1 MGYFKRKMKNNYLE
15 IKNVDFRI
23 GGKTKV
29 KNASFSIENEGE
41 TLCILG
47 PSGIGKTTILRTIA
61 GLEKIEKGTIHLNN
75 KLLSSK
81 EKNIEPED
89 RNVSLAFQDNSLF
102 PHYTVEKNILIG
114 SERNKEKKK
123 NKLSFKEIIKLLDIS
138 KILKK
143 YPHEV
148 SAGEAQ
154 RASLARSLI
163 TQPDLL
169 LLDEPLSN
177 VDQSFKEEIQ
187 VRLKKILSKLKIT
200 TIIVTH
206 DSYEAFYLGTKCG
219 IILDQQLKQFDDPYK
234 VYHFPNSV
242 EVVNFLNRGIL
253 IPAKVTGENT
263 LESWDLGT
271 IEGNFIKKYP
281 KGSNVQLLLQPED
294 LEHDDKS
301 NLKLEVVDRK
311 FRGTNF
317 IYTLKTPS
325 NTLIPV
331 FVHSHHIHQHEV
343 DEKFGIKRPIHIDH
357 IVCF

>member
-1 MGYFKRKMKNNYLE
+1 MSENFLE
-15 IKNVDFRI
+15 IKNVDFKA

-29 KNASFSIENEGE
+29 KNVSFSVEKEGD
-41 TLCILG
+41 TVCLLG

-61 GLEKIEKGTIHLNN
+61 GLEKINNGSIKLNHN
-75 KLLSSK
+75 IISSK
-81 EKNIEPED
+81 KLHVEPEN
-89 RNVSLAFQDNSLF
+89 RNISLAFQENSLF
-102 PHYTVEKNILIG
+102 PHYNVEKNILIG
-114 SERNKEKKK
+114 SEKKSKKK
-123 NKLSFKEIIKLLDIS
+123 KKINPKDIITFLNLK
-138 KILKK
+138 KILNK
-143 YPHEV
+143 YPHEI

-154 RASLARSLI
+154 RSSLARSLVSN
-163 TQPDLL
+163 PDLL

-187 VRLKKILSKLKIT
+187 VGLKKLLSQLKIT

-206 DSYEAFYLGTKCG
+206 DSYEAFYLGSKCG
-219 IILDQQLKQFDDPYK
+219 IILNQQLKQFDDPYN
-234 VYHFPNSV
+234 VYHFPNSK

-253 IPAKVTGENT
+253 IPAKVTGENS
-263 LESWDLGT
+263 LENKDLGT
-271 IEGNFIKKYP
+271 IKGNFIKHYP

-317 IYTLKTPS
+317 IYTLKTS
-325 NTLIPV
+325 SKTLIPV

-343 DEKFGIKRPIHIDH
+343 DEKFGIKRPINIDH

>member
-1 MGYFKRKMKNNYLE
+1 MKNNFLE
-15 IKNVDFRI
+15 IKGVDFII

-29 KNASFSIENEGE
+29 KNASFAIENEGE

-61 GLEKIEKGTIHLNN
+61 GLENIEKGSIKLNG
-75 KLLSSK
+75 KLISSK
-81 EKNIEPED
+81 DKHVEPED

-102 PHYTVEKNILIG
+102 PHYTVEKNILLG
-114 SERNKEKKK
+114 TERNKIKKRR
-123 NKLSFKEIIKLLDIS
+123 KLTFKEIIDLLDIS

-143 YPHEV
+143 YPHEI

-154 RASLARSLI
+154 RASLARSLL

-206 DSYEAFYLGTKCG
+206 DSYEAFYLGHKCA
-219 IILDQQLKQFDDPYK
+219 IILDGQIKQYDDPYN

-253 IPAKVTGENT
+253 IPAKVTGENS
-263 LESWDLGT
+263 LENKDLGT
-271 IEGNFIKKYP
+271 INGNFIKHYP

-317 IYTLKTPS
+317 IYTLKTS
-325 NTLIPV
+325 SDLLIPV
-331 FVHSHHIHQHEV
+331 FVHSHHEHQHEA

>member
-1 MGYFKRKMKNNYLE
+1 MTKNFFE
-15 IKNVDFRI
+15 IKDVDFNV

-29 KNASFSIENEGE
+29 KNVSFSIKNEGDVIC
-41 TLCILG
+41 LLG

-61 GLEKIEKGTIHLNN
+61 GLEKIEKGSIELNN
-75 KLLSSK
+75 KTLSSK
-81 EKNIEPED
+81 TINVEPEN
-89 RNVSLAFQDNSLF
+89 RNISLAFQDNSLF
-102 PHYTVEKNILIG
+102 PHYTVEKNILLG
-114 SERNKEKKK
+114 AERNKGKKEK
-123 NKLSFKEIIKLLDIS
+123 NITLKEIVDLLDIFH
-138 KILKK
+138 ILNK
-143 YPHEV
+143 YPHQI

-187 VRLKKILSKLKIT
+187 VRLKKILNRLKIT

-206 DSYEAFYLGTKCG
+206 DSYEAFYLGSKCG
-219 IILDQQLKQFDDPYK
+219 IILNQELKQFDDPYK

-253 IPAKVTGENT
+253 IPAKVTGTNT
-263 LESWDLGT
+263 LESWDLGV
-271 IEGNFIKKYP
+271 IEGNFIKQYP

>member
-1 MGYFKRKMKNNYLE
+1 MSKNFFE
-15 IKNVDFRI
+15 ISNVDFSVS
-23 GGKTKV
+23 GKTKV
-29 KNASFSIENEGE
+29 KDVSFSIENEGDIIC
-41 TLCILG
+41 LLG

-61 GLEKIEKGTIHLNN
+61 GLEKIKKGTIKLNG
-75 KLLSSK
+75 KTLSSDK
-81 EKNIEPED
+81 INVEPED
-89 RNVSLAFQDNSLF
+89 RNISLAFQDNSLF
-102 PHYTVEKNILIG
+102 PHYTIEKNILLG
-114 SERNKEKKK
+114 SNRNKD
-123 NKLSFKEIIKLLDIS
+123 NKEQKLNLKEIIDLLDIFH
-138 KILKK
+138 ILKK
-143 YPHEV
+143 YPHEI

-154 RASLARSLI
+154 RASLARSLLS
-163 TQPDLL
+163 QPDLL

-187 VRLKKILSKLKIT
+187 VRLKKILNQLKIT

-206 DSYEAFYLGTKCG
+206 DSYEAFYLGLKCG
-219 IILDQQLKQFDDPYK
+219 IILNQELKQFDDPYK

-253 IPAKVTGENT
+253 IPAKVTGKNT
-263 LESWDLGT
+263 LENSDLGI
-271 IEGNFIKKYP
+271 IEGNFITEYP
-281 KGSNVQLLLQPED
+281 MGSNVQLLLQPED

-343 DEKFGIKRPIHIDH
+343 DEKFGIKRPIHIEH

>member
-1 MGYFKRKMKNNYLE
+1 MKNNFFE
-15 IKNVDFRI
+15 IKNVDFKV

-29 KNASFSIENEGE
+29 NNVTFSIKNEGDIIC
-41 TLCILG
+41 LLG

-61 GLEKIEKGTIHLNN
+61 GLEKINNGSIMLNGRE
-75 KLLSSK
+75 LSSK
-81 EKNIEPED
+81 NSHVEPEE
-89 RNVSLAFQDNSLF
+89 RNISLAFQENSLF
-102 PHYTVEKNILIG
+102 PHYTVEKNILLAK
-114 SERNKEKKK
+114 ERKNNKKQKISL
-123 NKLSFKEIIKLLDIS
+123 NEIVELLNID

-143 YPHEV
+143 YPHQI

-154 RASLARSLI
+154 RASLARSLLA
-163 TQPDLL
+163 QPDLL

-187 VRLKKILSKLKIT
+187 VQLKKILSRLKIT

-206 DSYEAFYLGTKCG
+206 DSYEAFYLGSKCG
-219 IILDQQLKQFDDPYK
+219 IILNEQLKQYDDPYN

-253 IPAKVTGENT
+253 IPAKVTGENS
-263 LESWDLGT
+263 LENKDLGT
-271 IEGNFIKKYP
+271 IEGNFIKHYP
-281 KGSNVQLLLQPED
+281 KGSEVKLLLQPED

-325 NTLIPV
+325 EMLIPV

>member
-1 MGYFKRKMKNNYLE
+1 MTKNFFE
-15 IKNVDFRI
+15 VKNVDFSV

-29 KNASFSIENEGE
+29 KDVSFSIKNEGDVIC
-41 TLCILG
+41 LLG

-61 GLEKIEKGTIHLNN
+61 GLEKIDNGSIELNN
-75 KLLSSK
+75 NILSSK
-81 EKNIEPED
+81 TTNVEPEN
-89 RNVSLAFQDNSLF
+89 RNISLAFQENSLF
-102 PHYTVEKNILIG
+102 PHYTVEKNILLG
-114 SERNKEKKK
+114 AERNKEKKDK
-123 NKLSFKEIIKLLDIS
+123 KIGLKEIVDLLDIFH
-138 KILKK
+138 ILNK
-143 YPHEV
+143 YPHQI

-206 DSYEAFYLGTKCG
+206 DSYEAFYLGNKCA
-219 IILDQQLKQFDDPYK
+219 IILDGQIKQHDDPYN

-253 IPAKVTGENT
+253 IPAKVTGENS
-263 LESWDLGT
+263 LENKDLGT
-271 IEGNFIKKYP
+271 IKGNFIKHYP
-281 KGSNVQLLLQPED
+281 KGSKVQLLLQPED

-301 NLKLEVVDRK
+301 NLKLEVVDKK

-317 IYTLKTPS
+317 IYTLKTES
-325 NTLIPV
+325 DLQIPV
-331 FVHSHHIHQHEV
+331 FVHSHHVHQHEV
-343 DEKFGIKRPIHIDH
+343 DEKFGIKRQINIDH

>member
-1 MGYFKRKMKNNYLE
+1 MTKNYFE
-15 IKNVDFRI
+15 VKNVDFNI
-23 GGKTKV
+23 GGKNKV
-29 KNASFSIENEGE
+29 RNVSFSIKEEGDIIC
-41 TLCILG
+41 LLG

-61 GLEKIEKGTIHLNN
+61 GLEKIKKGIIELKGIT
-75 KLLSSK
+75 LSS
-81 EKNIEPED
+81 ENINIEPEE
-89 RNVSLAFQDNSLF
+89 RNISLAFQENSLF
-102 PHYTVEKNILIG
+102 PHYSVERNILLG
-114 SERNKEKKK
+114 AERNKEKNEKK
-123 NKLSFKEIIKLLDIS
+123 ISLKEIVQLLDIS
-138 KILKK
+138 QILHK
-143 YPHEV
+143 YPHQI

-187 VRLKKILSKLKIT
+187 VRLKKILRKLKIT

-206 DSYEAFYLGTKCG
+206 DSYEAFYLGSKCG
-219 IILDQQLKQFDDPYK
+219 IILNQELKQFDDPYK

-253 IPAKVTGENT
+253 IPAEVTSPKSLDNE
-263 LESWDLGT
+263 DLGT
-271 IEGNFIKKYP
+271 ITGNFIKPFPIGAKV
-281 KGSNVQLLLQPED
+281 NLLIQPED

-301 NLKLEVVDRK
+301 NLQLEIVDRK
-311 FRGTNF
+311 FRGTSF

-325 NTLIPV
+325 KKLIPV
-331 FVHSHHIHQHEV
+331 FVHSHHIHQHEEN
-343 DEKFGIKRPIHIDH
+343 EKFGIKRPIHIDH

>member
-1 MGYFKRKMKNNYLE
+1 MNKNFFE
-15 IKNVDFRI
+15 VKNVNFKA

-29 KNASFSIENEGE
+29 ANVSFAIENEGDIIC
-41 TLCILG
+41 LLG

-61 GLEKIEKGTIHLNN
+61 GLEKIENGLIELKGKI
-75 KLLSSK
+75 LSSK
-81 EKNIEPED
+81 QKNVEPED
-89 RNVSLAFQDNSLF
+89 RNISLAFQENSLF
-102 PHYTVEKNILIG
+102 PHYTVEKNILLG
-114 SERNKEKKK
+114 AERNKDKK
-123 NKLSFKEIIKLLDIS
+123 NKHVNFQEIIDLLDIS
-138 KILKK
+138 LILKK
-143 YPHEV
+143 FPHEI

-154 RASLARSLI
+154 RASLARSLV
-163 TQPDLL
+163 TNPDLL

-187 VRLKKILSKLKIT
+187 EKLKKILKNSKIT

-206 DSYEAFYLGTKCG
+206 DSYEAFYLGSKCG
-219 IILDQQLKQFDDPYK
+219 IILNQELKQFDDPYK

-253 IPAKVTGENT
+253 IPAKVTSKNT
-263 LESWDLGT
+263 LENWDLGT
-271 IEGNFIKKYP
+271 IEGNFIKEYP

-294 LEHDDKS
+294 LEHDDTS

-317 IYTLKTPS
+317 IYTLKTLS

>member
-1 MGYFKRKMKNNYLE
+1 MNNKFFE
-15 IKNVDFRI
+15 INNVDFKI
-23 GGKTKV
+23 GNKVKV
-29 KNASFSIENEGE
+29 KNVSFSIENEGDIIC
-41 TLCILG
+41 LLG

-61 GLEKIEKGTIHLNN
+61 GLQNIDKGSIELKGKT
-75 KLLSSK
+75 LSSK
-81 EKNIEPED
+81 KINIEPEN
-89 RNVSLAFQDNSLF
+89 RNISLAFQENSLF
-102 PHYTVEKNILIG
+102 PHYDIKKNILLG
-114 SERNKEKKK
+114 AERNKGKKK
-123 NKLSFKEIIKLLDIS
+123 LSINFEELIDLLDIS
-138 KILKK
+138 QILNKF
-143 YPHEV
+143 PHEI

-154 RASLARSLI
+154 RAALARSLI

-187 VRLKKILSKLKIT
+187 EKLKKLLTNLKIT

-206 DSYEAFYLGTKCG
+206 DSYEAFYLGSKCG
-219 IILDQQLKQFDDPYK
+219 IILNQELKQFDDPYN
-234 VYHFPNSV
+234 VYHLPNSV

-253 IPAKVTGENT
+253 IPAEVTSPKSLENI
-263 LESWDLGT
+263 DLGT
-271 IEGNFIKKYP
+271 ITGNFIKP
-281 KGSNVQLLLQPED
+281 FPIGSKVKLLIQPED
-294 LEHDDKS
+294 LHHDDAS
-301 NLKLEVVDRK
+301 NLKFEVIDRK

-317 IYTLKTPS
+317 IYTLKTPT

>member
-1 MGYFKRKMKNNYLE
+1 MTKNFFE
-15 IKNVDFRI
+15 VKNVDFSV

-29 KNASFSIENEGE
+29 KDVSFSIKNEGDVIC
-41 TLCILG
+41 LLG

-61 GLEKIEKGTIHLNN
+61 GLEKIDNGSIELNN
-75 KLLSSK
+75 NILSSK
-81 EKNIEPED
+81 TTNVEPEN
-89 RNVSLAFQDNSLF
+89 RNISLAFQENSLF
-102 PHYTVEKNILIG
+102 PHYTVEKNILLG
-114 SERNKEKKK
+114 AERNKEKKDK
-123 NKLSFKEIIKLLDIS
+123 KIGLKEIVDLLDIFH
-138 KILKK
+138 ILNK
-143 YPHEV
+143 YPHQI

-187 VRLKKILSKLKIT
+187 VRLKKILNKLKIT

-206 DSYEAFYLGTKCG
+206 DSYEAFYLGSKCG
-219 IILDQQLKQFDDPYK
+219 IIINQELKQFDDPYK

-253 IPAKVTGENT
+253 IPAKVTGKNT

-271 IEGNFIKKYP
+271 IEGNFIKHYP
-281 KGSNVQLLLQPED
+281 EGANVQLLLQPED

-325 NTLIPV
+325 DTLIPV

>member
-1 MGYFKRKMKNNYLE
+1 MKNNFLE
-15 IKNVDFRI
+15 INSVNFKI

-29 KNASFSIENEGE
+29 KNASFEIENEGE
-41 TLCILG
+41 ILCILG

-61 GLEKIEKGTIHLNN
+61 GLEKVEKGSIKLNGN
-75 KLLSSK
+75 LISSK
-81 EKNIEPED
+81 DKHVEPED
-89 RNVSLAFQDNSLF
+89 RHVSLAFQDNSLF
-102 PHYTVEKNILIG
+102 PHFTVEKNISLG
-114 SERNKEKKK
+114 AERNTTKKK
-123 NKLSFKEIIKLLDIS
+123 KKLTFKEIIDLLDIS

-143 YPHEV
+143 YPHEI

-154 RASLARSLI
+154 RASLARSLL
-163 TQPDLL
+163 TQPNLL

-187 VRLKKILSKLKIT
+187 VRLKKILNKLKIT

-206 DSYEAFYLGTKCG
+206 DSYEAFYLGNKCA
-219 IILDQQLKQFDDPYK
+219 IILDGQIKQFDDPYN

-253 IPAKVTGENT
+253 IPAKVTGENS
-263 LESWDLGT
+263 LENDDLGL
-271 IEGNFIKKYP
+271 IEGKFIKHYP
-281 KGSNVQLLLQPED
+281 KGSKVQLLLQPED
-294 LEHDDKS
+294 LEHDDNS

-317 IYTLKTPS
+317 IYTLKTLS
-325 NTLIPV
+325 KKFIPV
-331 FVHSHHIHQHEV
+331 LVNTHHHEIHEIN
-343 DEKFGIKRPIHIDH
+343 DKFGIKRPIRLEH

>member
-1 MGYFKRKMKNNYLE
+1 MKNNFLE
-15 IKNVDFRI
+15 IKGVDFII

-29 KNASFSIENEGE
+29 KNASFAIENEGE

-61 GLEKIEKGTIHLNN
+61 GLENVEKGSIKLNG
-75 KLLSSK
+75 KLISSK
-81 EKNIEPED
+81 EKHVEPED

-102 PHYTVEKNILIG
+102 PHYTVEKNILLG
-114 SERNKEKKK
+114 TERNKTKKK
-123 NKLSFKEIIKLLDIS
+123 KKLTFKEIIDLLDIS

-143 YPHEV
+143 YPHEI

-154 RASLARSLI
+154 RASLARSLL

-200 TIIVTH
+200 TVIVTH
-206 DSYEAFYLGTKCG
+206 DSYEAFYLGNKCA
-219 IILDQQLKQFDDPYK
+219 IILDGQIKQFDDPYN

-253 IPAKVTGENT
+253 IPAKVTGENS
-263 LESWDLGT
+263 LENEDLGT
-271 IEGNFIKKYP
+271 IKGNFIKHYP

-317 IYTLKTPS
+317 IYTLKTNS
-325 NTLIPV
+325 DLLIPV
-331 FVHSHHIHQHEV
+331 FVHSHHEHQHEA
-343 DEKFGIKRPIHIDH
+343 DEKFGIKRPINIDH

>member
-1 MGYFKRKMKNNYLE
+1 MSNNFFE
-15 IKNVDFRI
+15 IKNVDFKI
-23 GGKTKV
+23 GNKVKV
-29 KNASFSIENEGE
+29 KNVSFSIEKEGDIIC
-41 TLCILG
+41 LLG

-61 GLEKIEKGTIHLNN
+61 GLENINKGSIALKGKT
-75 KLLSSK
+75 LSS
-81 EKNIEPED
+81 EKINIEPEN
-89 RNVSLAFQDNSLF
+89 RNIS
-102 PHYTVEKNILIG
+102 H
-114 SERNKEKKK
+114 
-123 NKLSFKEIIKLLDIS
+123 EI
-138 KILKK
+138 
-143 YPHEV
+143 

-154 RASLARSLI
+154 RSSLARSLI

-187 VRLKKILSKLKIT
+187 EKLKKVLKNSKTT

-206 DSYEAFYLGTKCG
+206 DSYEAFYLGSKCG
-219 IILDQQLKQFDDPYK
+219 IILNQELKQFDDPYN
-234 VYHFPNSV
+234 VYHLPNSE

-253 IPAKVTGENT
+253 IPAEVTSPKSLENK
-263 LESWDLGT
+263 DLGT
-271 IEGNFIKKYP
+271 ITGNFVKPFPI
-281 KGSNVQLLLQPED
+281 GSNVKLLIQPED
-294 LEHDDKS
+294 LHHDDGS
-301 NLKLEVVDRK
+301 NLKFEVIDRK

-317 IYTLKTPS
+317 IYTLKTPT